1 MNFYVWTKKKAPNL
15 YQLGANDNEKETLI
29 DCTSA
34 SAVFVYQI
42 KSFVSILEDESA
54 RFFAVSKSNSNAD
67 GNRGKTGVFLGEFIV
82 DKPVAINNIVEEIRK
97 FAINKRNWT
106 IKNNVLCC
114 LRRNVCCHIF
124 DRMPEK
130 GQKASFV
137 SRVGMTVLTVVLIVL
152 FFFIMMLV
160 SRIQGTA
167 RVVNYAGLVRGE
179 TQRIIKLEGVGLP
192 QDGMIED
199 VASFAAFA
207 ARLNRSRFRP
217 TRIFRSIMISAFR
230 CPSRSMKGR
239 SKNKLPP
246 NAWQKRQHMLI

>member
-1 MNFYVWTKKKAPNL
+1 MNSYVWAKKKAPNL

-34 SAVFVYQI
+34 SAVFFYQI

-67 GNRGKTGVFLGEFIV
+67 RNRGKTGVFLGEFIV
-82 DKPVAINNIVEEIRK
+82 DKPVAINNIVEEIRG

-114 LRRNVCCHIF
+114 LRRECLLPYF
-124 DRMPEK
+124 WPDARKRSK
-130 GQKASFV
+130 GLLCISCRHDGAYRCADCFV
-137 SRVGMTVLTVVLIVL
+137 LLYHDAGQPHS
-152 FFFIMMLV
+152 
-160 SRIQGTA
+160 
-167 RVVNYAGLVRGE
+167 GLVRGE
-179 TQRIIKLEGVGLP
+179 TQRIIKLEGAGLP

-230 CPSRSMKGR
+230 CPSRSMKSR

>member
-1 MNFYVWTKKKAPNL
+1 MYGAWQMQQKLFTMLTQNILKINMFRQDSWRNIMSVRWVYVKIQYKDTSDMNFYVWTKKKAPNL

-34 SAVFVYQI
+34 SAVFFYQI

-54 RFFAVSKSNSNAD
+54 RFFAVS
-67 GNRGKTGVFLGEFIV
+67 
-82 DKPVAINNIVEEIRK
+82 
-97 FAINKRNWT
+97 
-106 IKNNVLCC
+106 
-114 LRRNVCCHIF
+114 
-124 DRMPEK
+124 
-130 GQKASFV
+130 
-137 SRVGMTVLTVVLIVL
+137 
-152 FFFIMMLV
+152 FIMMLV

-179 TQRIIKLEGVGLP
+179 TQRIIKLEGAGLP

-217 TRIFRSIMISAFR
+217 ARIFRSIMISAFR
-230 CPSRSMKGR
+230 CPSRSMKSR

>member
-34 SAVFVYQI
+34 SAVFFYQI

-67 GNRGKTGVFLGEFIV
+67 RNRGKTGVFLGEFIV

-114 LRRNVCCHIF
+114 LRRECLLPYFWPDARKRSNGLLCISCRHDGAYRCADCFVLLYHDAGQPHSGYGPRGQLCGLSARRNPAHHQTGRCRSAAGRHDWGCC
-124 DRMPEK
+124 
-130 GQKASFV
+130 
-137 SRVGMTVLTVVLIVL
+137 LLC
-152 FFFIMMLV
+152 
-160 SRIQGTA
+160 
-167 RVVNYAGLVRGE
+167 
-179 TQRIIKLEGVGLP
+179 
-192 QDGMIED
+192 
-199 VASFAAFA
+199 
-207 ARLNRSRFRP
+207 RFRCA
-217 TRIFRSIMISAFR
+217 IEQIAVSANENLSVNNDISVSLSITFYEKQIE
-230 CPSRSMKGR
+230 K
-239 SKNKLPP
+239 
-246 NAWQKRQHMLI
+246 

>member
-1 MNFYVWTKKKAPNL
+1 MS
-15 YQLGANDNEKETLI
+15 
-29 DCTSA
+29 SA
-34 SAVFVYQI
+34 AC
-42 KSFVSILEDESA
+42 
-54 RFFAVSKSNSNAD
+54 
-67 GNRGKTGVFLGEFIV
+67 GG
-82 DKPVAINNIVEEIRK
+82 
-97 FAINKRNWT
+97 
-106 IKNNVLCC
+106 
-114 LRRNVCCHIF
+114 NVCCHIF

-130 GQKASFV
+130 GRKASFV

-230 CPSRSMKGR
+230 CPSRSMKSR

-246 NAWQKRQHMLI
+246 NA

>member
-1 MNFYVWTKKKAPNL
+1 M

-67 GNRGKTGVFLGEFIV
+67 RNRGKTGAFLGEFIV

-97 FAINKRNWT
+97 FAIKMSSAA
-106 IKNNVLCC
+106 CGG
-114 LRRNVCCHIF
+114 NVCCHIF
-124 DRMPEK
+124 DRIPEK
-130 GQKASFV
+130 GRKASFV
-137 SRVGMTVLTVVLIVL
+137 SCVGMTVLTVVLIVL

-179 TQRIIKLEGVGLP
+179 TQHIIKLEGAGLP

-207 ARLNRSRFRP
+207 A
-217 TRIFRSIMISAFR
+217 
-230 CPSRSMKGR
+230 
-239 SKNKLPP
+239 
-246 NAWQKRQHMLI
+246 